1 MNKPT
6 NKTLILGAGINN
18 LVFPEGH
25 FLCSWESFTKYF
37 FNTVSPK
44 NIPSTI
50 LMEETIRNISLGA
63 VKSKKASRI
72 EQDILFNIAENVKNS
87 SQHQGKKNF
96 DWILSNESITDIISL
111 NFNLPFGIDNFV
123 RGNEIEV
130 KDQRIEF
137 LNNCQFWKL
146 KDESKSKIRFWF
158 PHGNVSNPEQMVF
171 GAHRYK
177 SQTSYLSEL
186 FTSLKNEER
195 NILSSAKKTQLKQ
208 EFLLKKLSN
217 RDGFSWLAPFFYNEL
232 YFLGTSISADEWA
245 MWSALTL
252 RLRNFAKLENRK
264 YEHPIFHMRSGTQ
277 NDTSYPHFIQPL
289 YDPSM
294 SYDDQWKKLEQDFR
308 KEINTHCSQSKKNN
322 KRPR

>member
-1 MNKPT
+1 
-6 NKTLILGAGINN
+6 
-18 LVFPEGH
+18 
-25 FLCSWESFTKYF
+25 
-37 FNTVSPK
+37 
-44 NIPSTI
+44 
-50 LMEETIRNISLGA
+50 MEETIRSISLGNL
-63 VKSKKASRI
+63 KSKKASHI
-72 EQDILFNIAENVKNS
+72 ERNILRNIAENIKNA
-87 SQHQGKKNF
+87 SQHQRKYDF
-96 DWILSNESITDIISL
+96 DWILSNDSITDVICL
-111 NFNLPFGIDNFV
+111 NFNLPFGLDDLV
-123 RGNEIEV
+123 RGNEIKV

-171 GAHRYK
+171 GAYRYK

-186 FTSLKNEER
+186 FTSLKKEER
-195 NILSSAKKTQLKQ
+195 NILSSTKKTQLKQ

-217 RDGFSWLAPFFYNEL
+217 SDGFSWLAPFFYNEL

-252 RLRNFAKLENRK
+252 RLRNFAKMENRK
-264 YEHPIFHMRSGTQ
+264 YEQPIFHMRSGNQ
-277 NDTSYPHFIQPL
+277 NDTSYPQFIQPL

-308 KEINTHCSQSKKNN
+308 KEINAHRSQSKKNN
-322 KRPR
+322 KSPR